1 MITESKVIELFCI
14 ADDLASLIFN
24 FVSFFDAM
32 MSKYTL
38 IPVMKR
44 PYHRASTMSKAGIM
58 LIMILFHDSGYRCL
72 KHFYL
77 EKICRDIRLLFP
89 KVVSYDRFVE
99 PGKEVAILLAMFIKN
114 VLLCKCIA
122 ISFVD
127 STPLRVCKKPRIHI
141 HKTFKGIAQRGKCSM
156 GWFFGF
162 KLHLICNERGEL
174 LNFMITPGDVDDRK
188 TIEYKAFV
196 EFIYGKIVG
205 DKGYIGRNLFERLF
219 VDGILLMTK
228 LKRNMKGALIILSS
242 TYLT

>member
-1 MITESKVIELFCI
+1 
-14 ADDLASLIFN
+14 
-24 FVSFFDAM
+24 
-32 MSKYTL
+32 
-38 IPVMKR
+38 
-44 PYHRASTMSKAGIM
+44 
-58 LIMILFHDSGYRCL
+58 
-72 KHFYL
+72 
-77 EKICRDIRLLFP
+77 
-89 KVVSYDRFVE
+89 
-99 PGKEVAILLAMFIKN
+99 
-114 VLLCKCIA
+114 
-122 ISFVD
+122 
-127 STPLRVCKKPRIHI
+127 
-141 HKTFKGIAQRGKCSM
+141 M

-188 TIEYKAFV
+188 PLEYKAFV